1 MRPDL
6 PSTHEWPVPDRP
18 TSRDRHL
25 SRTDESIIRNALEG
39 ERATA
44 LARLQALHAE
54 LNGIIA
60 DAVDANGDDEH
71 DPEGPTIAFER
82 ARVTALLADAH
93 SYLGDLNE
101 ALVRL
106 DSGNYSICETC
117 SRAIPN
123 ERLETLPACRT
134 CVECAVVRRPAL

>member
-6 PSTHEWPVPDRP
+6 PSTHEWVDPDRRR
-18 TSRDRHL
+18 SRDRHL
-25 SRTDESIIRNALEG
+25 PRAAESIIRNALEG
-39 ERATA
+39 ERVTA
-44 LARLQALHAE
+44 LARLQSLHAE

-82 ARVTALLADAH
+82 ARVTTLLADTNSH
-93 SYLGDLNE
+93 LGDLNE
-101 ALVRL
+101 AFVRL
-106 DSGNYSICETC
+106 DAGNYSICETC
-117 SRAIPN
+117 RRAIPK

>member
-1 MRPDL
+1 MRRDL
-6 PSTHEWPVPDRP
+6 PSTHEWPVPDRRS
-18 TSRDRHL
+18 SRDRPL
-25 SRTDESIIRNALEG
+25 PGTDELIIRNALEG
-39 ERATA
+39 ERVTA
-44 LARLQALHAE
+44 LARLQALDAE
-54 LNGIIA
+54 LDGIVA

-71 DPEGPTIAFER
+71 DPEGPTVAFER

-93 SYLGDLNE
+93 SHLGDLNE
-101 ALVRL
+101 ASVRL

-117 SRAIPN
+117 RRAIPQ